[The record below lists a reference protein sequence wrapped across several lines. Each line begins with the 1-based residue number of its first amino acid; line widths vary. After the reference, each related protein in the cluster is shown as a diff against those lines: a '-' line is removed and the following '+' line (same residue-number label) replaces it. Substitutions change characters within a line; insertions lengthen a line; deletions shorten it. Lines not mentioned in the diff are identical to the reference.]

1 MRKIIAGL
9 FISLDGV
16 VEAPQKWHFP
26 YLDEEMAQ
34 SVRWLM
40 ERGDALLLGRGTYDE
55 FAAHWPHQDPADPMA
70 RTLNE
75 IPKYVVSTT
84 LETATW
90 QNSTIVDGDVAARLT
105 ELKQRPGKDIVMSG
119 SPTLVSWLLTEGLLD
134 ELHLLVHPIILG
146 TGQRLFT
153 EGIGQIPLTLTTSE
167 SYSTGVLDLT
177 YERA

>member
-1 MRKIIAGL
+1 
-9 FISLDGV
+9 
-16 VEAPQKWHFP
+16 
-26 YLDEEMAQ
+26 
-34 SVRWLM
+34 
-40 ERGDALLLGRGTYDE
+40 
-55 FAAHWPHQDPADPMA
+55 MA
-70 RTLNE
+70 RILNE

-84 LETATW
+84 LETAAW
-90 QNSTIVDGDVAARLT
+90 QNSTIIDGDVAARLT